1 MSYYILPKN
10 INIHTLDPQHD
21 KNNICQP
28 FISYTIYRYYN
39 ELYSQLNTICKNES
53 NSTFNS
59 ISNLIK
65 IINPYEFIFSKV
77 PGSKYSVSKLKPKT
91 NTFYDFFEI
100 LTTLNIFDSN
110 NLENMNSLHIS
121 GNYEDTIYCCEIL
134 RDNLCD
140 NYYFYTKLDDNL
152 FKTFTERKIN
162 FMFIDTTD
170 VNRNNYFINLIQTVM
185 LILKCNTTKATTII
199 KIEDT
204 MYKPAVDIVFF
215 LCSLFNKVYIIK
227 PHSNNIT
234 TFEKYIVCK
243 GFIYDDSKMENY
255 KLNYYR
261 LLVFLKKLENKNIV
275 SVINKELP
283 YFFLNKIDDINI
295 ITGKQQIDAL
305 NQIINI
311 LKSKNKDNKVELL
324 KKLNIQKSVNWCEK
338 YKIPCNKFTEKTNIF
353 LPIVKELKNETSQNI

>member
-1 MSYYILPKN
+1 
-10 INIHTLDPQHD
+10 
-21 KNNICQP
+21 
-28 FISYTIYRYYN
+28 
-39 ELYSQLNTICKNES
+39 
-53 NSTFNS
+53 
-59 ISNLIK
+59 
-65 IINPYEFIFSKV
+65 
-77 PGSKYSVSKLKPKT
+77 
-91 NTFYDFFEI
+91 
-100 LTTLNIFDSN
+100 
-110 NLENMNSLHIS
+110 
-121 GNYEDTIYCCEIL
+121 
-134 RDNLCD
+134 
-140 NYYFYTKLDDNL
+140 
-152 FKTFTERKIN
+152 
-162 FMFIDTTD
+162 MFIDTTD